1 MPTEMSQER
10 RAWLARIVISLAGAL
25 GVGVLAYLVTRAITG
40 ARLFIQHQQL
50 VREASSAL
58 RGGIDGL
65 AGSNLRAVRQM
76 LEQLDA
82 QNQQISLLAGFL
94 AAAVAVAG
102 IYLWLEWRA
111 QPRES

>member
-1 MPTEMSQER
+1 MLTGMPQER
-10 RAWLARIVISLAGAL
+10 RAWIARIAISLAGAL
-25 GVGVLAYLVTRAITG
+25 GVGVLAYLVTRAITS
-40 ARLFIQHQQL
+40 AQLFIQHQQL

-65 AGSNLRAVRQM
+65 AGSNLRAVRLL

-82 QNQQISLLAGFL
+82 QNRQISLLAGFL
-94 AAAVAVAG
+94 AAAIAVAV